1 MPRICSEC
9 GTEAAPLLSIATT
22 EWGSG
27 GEGCVLE
34 EEQSY
39 PTPMLPGQ
47 PPANF
52 TRIVVASG
60 YNLRLHVCPASPD
73 QLDTRGRFLRHV
85 PGGAERGSD
94 GPRVSTEPTPV
105 RHLFTYM
112 VSLPVVPDRDAA

>member
-9 GTEAAPLLSIATT
+9 GTEAVPLLTIATT

-27 GEGCVLE
+27 GEGWIPE
-34 EEQSY
+34 EEQAN
-39 PTPMLPGQ
+39 PTPMLPGR

-85 PGGAERGSD
+85 PGGAERGSED
-94 GPRVSTEPTPV
+94 EDRGVFRAVEPV
-105 RHLFTYM
+105 LEGRGLR
-112 VSLPVVPDRDAA
+112 PVVPDRDAV